1 MGSSLQSVK
10 SDIERAAQVM
20 LPEKYSLEVMQ
31 DCLDVALT
39 AGVNKMR
46 TILTS
51 DDVTP
56 KDKIGS
62 MNALT
67 NLGRYMEIRIVREI
81 QDDDKKISESIT
93 DLLDDHE

>member
-39 AGVNKMR
+39 AGVNEMR

>member
-1 MGSSLQSVK
+1 
-10 SDIERAAQVM
+10 M

-39 AGVNKMR
+39 AGVNEMR